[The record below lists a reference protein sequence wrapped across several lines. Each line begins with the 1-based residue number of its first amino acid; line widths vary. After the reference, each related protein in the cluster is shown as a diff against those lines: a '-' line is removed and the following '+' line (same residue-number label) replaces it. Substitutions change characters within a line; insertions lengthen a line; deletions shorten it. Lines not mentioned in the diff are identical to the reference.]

1 MEPPDGLFVQLVF
14 TVIAMSHRKAY
25 AAWGLIITLVL
36 SLGGATRTHD
46 WCARRYRVTMLLSV
60 QAGVIKPIN

>member
-36 SLGGATRTHD
+36 SLGGATRTND
-46 WCARRYRVTMLLSV
+46 
-60 QAGVIKPIN
+60 